1 LTLLTGESVDREG
14 NRLASMA
21 CLPVNKQWFWKED
34 YPSSPVKSANTIVES
49 NLIPLNR
56 AYCNFIL
63 NVAPNRQG
71 LIDDNALA
79 LLKEIGDRWKPEGNI
94 FDRSAL
100 GEERPGAQAL
110 QGAAKLGGTL
120 LSL

>member
-1 LTLLTGESVDREG
+1 
-14 NRLASMA
+14 M
-21 CLPVNKQWFWKED
+21 NKQWFWKED
-34 YPSSPVKSANTIVES
+34 YPSSPVKSAKTIVES

-79 LLKEIGDRWKPEGNI
+79 LLREIGDR
-94 FDRSAL
+94 
-100 GEERPGAQAL
+100 
-110 QGAAKLGGTL
+110 
-120 LSL
+120 